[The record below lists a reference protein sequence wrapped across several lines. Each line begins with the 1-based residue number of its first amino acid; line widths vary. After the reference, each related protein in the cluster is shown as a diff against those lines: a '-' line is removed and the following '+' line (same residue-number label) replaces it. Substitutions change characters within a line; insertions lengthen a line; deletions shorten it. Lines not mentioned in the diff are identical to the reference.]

1 MTLDRRRHSQL
12 ADRAAAGWPDRL
24 GAAKLLKDLPQGL
37 PDEVHRFQER
47 PIRVRGRRPLLE
59 LLRRRKSRGG
69 WLGSSTMV
77 PPQTRGRGRGE
88 DELSLY
94 IEQELETGRNLFDVL
109 GDRNVWTKLEDD
121 PLLLSRVLP
130 KSEGGVAR

>member
-1 MTLDRRRHSQL
+1 
-12 ADRAAAGWPDRL
+12 
-24 GAAKLLKDLPQGL
+24 
-37 PDEVHRFQER
+37 
-47 PIRVRGRRPLLE
+47 
-59 LLRRRKSRGG
+59 
-69 WLGSSTMV
+69 MV

-94 IEQELETGRNLFDVL
+94 IERELETGRNLFDVL